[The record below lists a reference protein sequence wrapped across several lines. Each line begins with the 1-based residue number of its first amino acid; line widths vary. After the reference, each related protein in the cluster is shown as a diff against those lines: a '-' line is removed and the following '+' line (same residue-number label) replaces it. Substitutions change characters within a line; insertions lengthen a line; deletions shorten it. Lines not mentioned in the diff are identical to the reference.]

1 MQTVIMSIKIVL
13 VFLFYPPKMNCF
25 FEKAYWFRDH
35 NLLEANLKKIT
46 CFIIAFFPMTFF
58 WIYDK
63 SGFVKQALRTLGV
76 NPRWTAYFIT
86 FGLVLITVFLI
97 LIIVLVIY
105 VLNFILKHKNN

>member
-13 VFLFYPPKMNCF
+13 VFLFYPQKMNCF
-25 FEKAYWFRDH
+25 FEKAYWFKDH
-35 NLLEANLKKIT
+35 NLLKEKLKKIT

-58 WIYDK
+58 WIFDK
-63 SGFVKQALRTLGV
+63 SGFVKQAFKTLNV
-76 NPRWTAYFIT
+76 NSQWITYFID
-86 FGLVLITVFLI
+86 FSLVLITVLII